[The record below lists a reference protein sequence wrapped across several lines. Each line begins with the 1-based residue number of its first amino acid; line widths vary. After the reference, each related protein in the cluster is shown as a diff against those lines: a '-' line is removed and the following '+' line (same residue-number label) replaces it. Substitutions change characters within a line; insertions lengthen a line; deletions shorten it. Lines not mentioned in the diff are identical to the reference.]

1 MRADIP
7 EERIIEVVKEL
18 AKLGVKVKDDT
29 TDILQRNGIGA
40 YNDDE
45 VSYENDPV
53 AKLLGQS
60 RRTAKQRREFARRE
74 RQRMAERVES
84 LAEKLHLDNVEV
96 VTDASV
102 LDGKKQRAKG
112 FYSKSTGK
120 ITIVIPNH
128 TSTFDVEQTLLH
140 EAVAHYGLRQLFG
153 EHFDTF
159 LDNVFNNADENI
171 RRRIVDMAAKNG
183 WDFHKATE
191 EYLASLAEDTE
202 FENINAS
209 WWQQIKDFFLNMLH
223 KIGFEDFRGVTLSDN
238 ELRYIL
244 WRSYENLAEPGRYRN
259 ILGEAADVAK
269 QYELKVGNY
278 AVSDPH
284 HQTVAESDDALYRTG
299 DPEIHERELARGR
312 YERRVKSGMFQS
324 QEALQ
329 DSMLGLKEAM
339 TAILGKETNIED
351 VDGFENAYLGE
362 NRLSSVNKAEAD
374 AFAHTLFKPM
384 LDEVAKLARTEA
396 EREEL
401 TDYMMAKH
409 GLERNTYMRNEAINN
424 GATDADQT
432 DYAGLTALTGM
443 DNVADAETE
452 AQIMVNDYE
461 QAHDTTDLWKKVNAA
476 SKAILSKSYECGMM
490 SKATF
495 DKISDMYDFY
505 IPLRGFDEKTSS
517 EAYAYLTHKQSA
529 FNAPI
534 KKAEGRRSK
543 ADDPFANL
551 QSMAEGAIMQGNRNK
566 LVKQRSLISPSTIRA
581 TLSV

>member
-1 MRADIP
+1 M
-7 EERIIEVVKEL
+7 L
-18 AKLGVKVKDDT
+18 
-29 TDILQRNGIGA
+29 
-40 YNDDE
+40 
-45 VSYENDPV
+45 
-53 AKLLGQS
+53 S
-60 RRTAKQRREFARRE
+60 RRCYMRLWRT
-74 RQRMAERVES
+74 MVC
-84 LAEKLHLDNVEV
+84 
-96 VTDASV
+96 AS
-102 LDGKKQRAKG
+102 
-112 FYSKSTGK
+112 
-120 ITIVIPNH
+120 
-128 TSTFDVEQTLLH
+128 
-140 EAVAHYGLRQLFG
+140 LFG

-171 RRRIVDMAAKNG
+171 RKRIVDMAAKNG
-183 WDFHKATE
+183 WNFRKATE
-191 EYLASLAEDTE
+191 EYLASLAEQTE

-209 WWQQIKDFFLNMLH
+209 WWRQIKDFFLNMLH
-223 KIGFEDFRGVTLSDN
+223 KIGFDDFRGVTLTDN

-244 WRSYENLAEPGRYRN
+244 WRSYENLAEPGRYRS

-269 QYELKVGNY
+269 QYELGVGNY
-278 AVSDPH
+278 SDTNRNPNF
-284 HQTVAESDDALYRTG
+284 AADSNDELYRDG
-299 DPEIHERELARGR
+299 SPEMHERELARDR
-312 YERRVKSGMFQS
+312 YERRVKTGMFQS

-339 TAILGKETNIED
+339 QAILGQGTNIED

-424 GATDADQT
+424 GATNADQT

-443 DNVADAETE
+443 DNVTDAETE

-461 QAHDTTDLWKKVNAA
+461 QAHDTADLWKKVNAV

-505 IPLRGFDEKTSS
+505 IPLRGFDEKTK
-517 EAYAYLTHKQSA
+517 Y
-529 FNAPI
+529 
-534 KKAEGRRSK
+534 
-543 ADDPFANL
+543 
-551 QSMAEGAIMQGNRNK
+551 
-566 LVKQRSLISPSTIRA
+566 
-581 TLSV
+581 

>member
-1 MRADIP
+1 
-7 EERIIEVVKEL
+7 
-18 AKLGVKVKDDT
+18 
-29 TDILQRNGIGA
+29 
-40 YNDDE
+40 
-45 VSYENDPV
+45 
-53 AKLLGQS
+53 
-60 RRTAKQRREFARRE
+60 
-74 RQRMAERVES
+74 
-84 LAEKLHLDNVEV
+84 
-96 VTDASV
+96 
-102 LDGKKQRAKG
+102 
-112 FYSKSTGK
+112 
-120 ITIVIPNH
+120 
-128 TSTFDVEQTLLH
+128 
-140 EAVAHYGLRQLFG
+140 
-153 EHFDTF
+153 
-159 LDNVFNNADENI
+159 
-171 RRRIVDMAAKNG
+171 
-183 WDFHKATE
+183 
-191 EYLASLAEDTE
+191 
-202 FENINAS
+202 
-209 WWQQIKDFFLNMLH
+209 MLH

-299 DPEIHERELARGR
+299 DPEIHERELARDR

-461 QAHDTTDLWKKVNAA
+461 QAHDTTDPFGKSQCREQSNTFKV
-476 SKAILSKSYECGMM
+476 IRMWH
-490 SKATF
+490 
-495 DKISDMYDFY
+495 
-505 IPLRGFDEKTSS
+505 DE
-517 EAYAYLTHKQSA
+517 
-529 FNAPI
+529 
-534 KKAEGRRSK
+534 
-543 ADDPFANL
+543 
-551 QSMAEGAIMQGNRNK
+551 
-566 LVKQRSLISPSTIRA
+566 
-581 TLSV
+581 

>member
-1 MRADIP
+1 
-7 EERIIEVVKEL
+7 
-18 AKLGVKVKDDT
+18 
-29 TDILQRNGIGA
+29 
-40 YNDDE
+40 
-45 VSYENDPV
+45 
-53 AKLLGQS
+53 
-60 RRTAKQRREFARRE
+60 
-74 RQRMAERVES
+74 
-84 LAEKLHLDNVEV
+84 
-96 VTDASV
+96 
-102 LDGKKQRAKG
+102 
-112 FYSKSTGK
+112 
-120 ITIVIPNH
+120 
-128 TSTFDVEQTLLH
+128 
-140 EAVAHYGLRQLFG
+140 
-153 EHFDTF
+153 
-159 LDNVFNNADENI
+159 
-171 RRRIVDMAAKNG
+171 
-183 WDFHKATE
+183 
-191 EYLASLAEDTE
+191 
-202 FENINAS
+202 
-209 WWQQIKDFFLNMLH
+209 
-223 KIGFEDFRGVTLSDN
+223 
-238 ELRYIL
+238 
-244 WRSYENLAEPGRYRN
+244 
-259 ILGEAADVAK
+259 
-269 QYELKVGNY
+269 
-278 AVSDPH
+278 
-284 HQTVAESDDALYRTG
+284 
-299 DPEIHERELARGR
+299 
-312 YERRVKSGMFQS
+312 MFQS
-324 QEALQ
+324 REALQ

-443 DNVADAETE
+443 DNITDAETE

-566 LVKQRSLISPSTIRA
+566 LVKQRFLNFALNHSSDLVSVSDIWVEYDTVADEWKPVFPDNIDSTDTPEVVERKMLDFETKMESLAQQYPDRYKHGKDTVI
-581 TLSV
+581 